1 LNNPQHKEQVCLL
14 LISANFSRFLPTVFE
29 IRATKLDFCKLFAE
43 IEQLFYK
50 KLADFKRIFSK
61 TKKL

>member
-1 LNNPQHKEQVCLL
+1 MPAPYFCQL
-14 LISANFSRFLPTVFE
+14 FFE

-61 TKKL
+61 TKKLKNFDFWETV